1 MEIESLAP
9 FKINVH
15 DDGPGISPKD
25 RERIFDPFYR
35 VLGTG
40 VSGTG
45 LGMAIVKTLAERNGL
60 SVALSEAQNGKGLK
74 VTFSQK
80 I

>member
-1 MEIESLAP
+1 M
-9 FKINVH
+9 FMMT
-15 DDGPGISPKD
+15 GPD

-60 SVALSEAQNGKGLK
+60 AVTLSESDGGKGLK

-80 I
+80 A